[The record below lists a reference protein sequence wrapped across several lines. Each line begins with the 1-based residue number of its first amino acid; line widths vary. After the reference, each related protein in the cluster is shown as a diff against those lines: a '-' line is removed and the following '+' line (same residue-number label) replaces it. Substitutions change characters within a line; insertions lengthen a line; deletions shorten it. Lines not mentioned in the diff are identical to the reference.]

1 MSNIIELVRGTLSN
15 IVDKA
20 NNLVEPYVKPILD
33 YLNSRQYITLA
44 LIFLGLI
51 LLLIPGVFAYL
62 KRAAKFLLF
71 LIILFAIIFV
81 IIRSV

>member
-44 LIFLGLI
+44 LIF
-51 LLLIPGVFAYL
+51 
-62 KRAAKFLLF
+62 
-71 LIILFAIIFV
+71 
-81 IIRSV
+81 